1 MSSDRILLSLAAA
14 ACAVVSLA
22 VVACGPSA
30 PDAPTVPPAPT
41 ATTAPAATSAPAA
54 TRTADDASAQTSP
67 AVPSVPHRT
76 YNALGDANAP
86 IVMYDYS
93 DFT

>member
-1 MSSDRILLSLAAA
+1 MSLAAVVFGVVALA
-14 ACAVVSLA
+14 AL
-22 VVACGPSA
+22 ACGPSA

-41 ATTAPAATSAPAA
+41 ATTAPVATSAPAA
-54 TRTADDASAQTSP
+54 TVAPDSAPAQTSP

>member
-1 MSSDRILLSLAAA
+1 MSLAAA
-14 ACAVVSLA
+14 ACAVVALA
-22 VVACGPSA
+22 VLACGPSA
-30 PDAPTVPPAPT
+30 PDIPTAAPAPT

-54 TRTADDASAQTSP
+54 TVAPDSAPAQTSP

>member
-1 MSSDRILLSLAAA
+1 MSSERILLSLAAA

-22 VVACGPSA
+22 ALACGPSA
-30 PDAPTVPPAPT
+30 PDIPTVPPAPT
-41 ATTAPAATSAPAA
+41 ATTAPVATSAPDP
-54 TRTADDASAQTSP
+54 TRASGDAQAQTPP
-67 AVPSVPHRT
+67 AVPSVPHRA

>member
-1 MSSDRILLSLAAA
+1 MSSERILLSLAATVF
-14 ACAVVSLA
+14 AVVALA

-30 PDAPTVPPAPT
+30 PDATTVPPAPT
-41 ATTAPAATSAPAA
+41 ATMAPSATSAPAA
-54 TRTADDASAQTSP
+54 TRAADDASAQTSP
-67 AVPSVPHRT
+67 AVPSVPHRA

>member
-1 MSSDRILLSLAAA
+1 MSLAAA
-14 ACAVVSLA
+14 ACAVVALA

-30 PDAPTVPPAPT
+30 PDATTVPPAPT
-41 ATTAPAATSAPAA
+41 ATMAPSATSAPDPTRAA
-54 TRTADDASAQTSP
+54 DNAPAQTSP